1 MWKTSD
7 AHTSCYLFHKMV
19 WKGGGH
25 EKVKDETKKRRANHA
40 AYMRE
45 WRRKQK
51 EKKAAAS
58 VCLRSAAEYEPDLD
72 GFFAWAEA
80 KLKVPSGPLQGE
92 PFLIDD
98 WQQHFLREAH
108 TARESGL
115 SVARKNG
122 KSGLIAAYVLG
133 HLVGPLNRP
142 DWRGVV
148 ISLTGELAKEL
159 RLAISLT
166 AEASGF
172 EIIDR
177 QTPQPGRVEGD
188 RGAAV
193 KFLASDRATGHAIGS
208 DLAIID
214 EAGLLE
220 ETHRELWNAV
230 LSSTSGRNGRLLCI
244 SIQGMGPMFKEM
256 RDRAQRGVCWH
267 EYAAPLTAAID
278 QPQTWHAANPGLRRG
293 IKSMEYMRDMAQRAL
308 DSPADQPSFRAYDL
322 NQPQDPSRESLCSL
336 TDWMAC
342 VHKEPAPRR
351 GPCVIGFDLGGA
363 SSMTALCAFWP
374 ATGRAE
380 AWGAFPSTPNLIDRG
395 ARDGVGG
402 LYQRMADRGEL
413 KVYPGRVTPV
423 GEFLLD
429 CADQLKNQEVSAA
442 GCDRYRAAEAAQALQ
457 QAAISWPM
465 VYRGQGASAGAD
477 GSHDVRAFQRYVLR
491 ADWSMAE
498 SLLFESA
505 VRESSIR
512 RDPAGNPALERSRS
526 RGRIDVLQAG
536 VIAAGLGELLLG
548 TIGLPRARVVLA

>member
-1 MWKTSD
+1 
-7 AHTSCYLFHKMV
+7 
-19 WKGGGH
+19 
-25 EKVKDETKKRRANHA
+25 
-40 AYMRE
+40 MRE
-45 WRRKQK
+45 WRKKRKQK
-51 EKKAAAS
+51 TAKNSKNSAAS
-58 VCLRSAAEYEPDLD
+58 VCLRSDGAEYAADLD
-72 GFFAWAEA
+72 GFFAWAA
-80 KLKVPSGPLQGE
+80 DKLRVPSGPLQGE
-92 PFLIDD
+92 PFLIDG
-98 WQQHFLREAH
+98 WQQEFLREAH
-108 TARESGL
+108 GSRESGL

-122 KSGLIAAYVLG
+122 KSGLIAAYLLG

-148 ISLTGELAKEL
+148 VSLTGELAKEL
-159 RLAISLT
+159 RLAIVLT

-172 EIIDR
+172 ELQDR
-177 QTPQPGRVEGD
+177 QTPAPGRVEGT

-214 EAGLLE
+214 EAGLLDE
-220 ETHRELWNAV
+220 AHRELWNAV

-244 SIQGMGPMFKEM
+244 SIQGTGPMFREL
-256 RDRAQRGVCWH
+256 RDRAGRGVCWH

-278 QPQTWHAANPGLRRG
+278 QPATWHAANPGLKRG
-293 IKSMEYMRDMAQRAL
+293 IKSFEYMRDMAQRAL

-342 VHKEPAPRR
+342 VHKQAAPRR
-351 GPCVIGFDLGGA
+351 GPCVIGYDLGGA
-363 SSMTALCAFWP
+363 SSMTALVAFWP

-380 AWGAFPSTPNLIDRG
+380 AWGAFPSVPNLIDRG
-395 ARDGVGG
+395 KRDGVGG

-413 KVYPGRVTPV
+413 AVYPGRVTPV
-423 GEFLLD
+423 GDFLRD
-429 CADQLKNQEVSAA
+429 CAARLEHVEVSAA
-442 GCDRYRAAEAAQALQ
+442 GCDRYRMAEAQ
-457 QAAISWPM
+457 QAMQTGHVHWPM
-465 VYRGQGASAGAD
+465 VFRGQGASAGAD
-477 GSHDVRAFQRYVLR
+477 GSHDVRAFQRAVLR
-491 ADWSMAE
+491 AFWSMEE

-512 RDPAGNPALERSRS
+512 RDGAGNPALERSRS

-548 TIGLPRARVVLA
+548 TLGAPPARVVLA